1 MSIVQSPATTRST
14 VLLVGLG
21 SPHGDDRAGWQA
33 AAALASPPVG
43 GLCVRTAVAPIEILD
58 WLDGQ
63 RRLVVCDAAVGTGR
77 AGELARWTWPDQRL
91 AAVGFRG
98 THDLSLVTV
107 LELAGRLGRLPPE
120 VVVWTIEAQSVEPA
134 AALSPAVESALPT
147 LVARLRGELSHA

>member
-21 SPHGDDRAGWQA
+21 SPHGDDRAGWHA
-33 AAALASPPVG
+33 AGALASPSVG
-43 GLCVRTAVAPIEILD
+43 GLCVRTASSPIEILD

-63 RRLVVCDAAVGTGR
+63 RRLIVCDAAVGTGR

-91 AAVGFRG
+91 AALSFRG
-98 THDLSLVTV
+98 THDLPLVAV

-120 VVVWTIEAQSVEPA
+120 VVVWTIEAQSVEA
-134 AALSPAVESALPT
+134 GAELSPDVESALPT
-147 LVARLRGELSHA
+147 LVARLRGELCDA